1 MLFSNRLPAPQYSYL
16 TTHAAITRA
25 NHVLDPGRLLATNA
39 DTVSAADVR
48 PGTTSAEHEKHP
60 PHRRLGSRA
69 LWNDSAMTQPA
80 ATIIASCIALSAALL
95 AFIGV
100 IVNNWNQ
107 NRMERDR
114 AKRETAERRRLE
126 RIELFVEVLA
136 DIDQV
141 QTIFVYSANF
151 GKRGNWPMKEY
162 DDTVPT
168 KLLIEAVRKALTTSF
183 KLQLL
188 GFPERSADVAAFT
201 KVVHDEFRTLPSE
214 KGVEGTADAVTRM
227 NNARDQVADG
237 LRSEIPS
244 VEREREHE
252 PSA

>member
-1 MLFSNRLPAPQYSYL
+1 
-16 TTHAAITRA
+16 
-25 NHVLDPGRLLATNA
+25 
-39 DTVSAADVR
+39 
-48 PGTTSAEHEKHP
+48 
-60 PHRRLGSRA
+60 
-69 LWNDSAMTQPA
+69 MTQPA